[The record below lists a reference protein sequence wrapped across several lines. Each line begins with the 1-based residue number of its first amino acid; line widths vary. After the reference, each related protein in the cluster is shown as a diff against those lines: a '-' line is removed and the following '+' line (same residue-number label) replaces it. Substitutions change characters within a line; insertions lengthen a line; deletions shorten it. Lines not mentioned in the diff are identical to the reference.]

1 MTTISI
7 VCGLSIVVPYVFGCK
22 MSVNTLD
29 IYQKFRTP
37 PGSRSPQSETATRN
51 CSSDIQY
58 KGFASAP
65 VRQSIHY
72 YYFIHLWQWSIK
84 FSIYCPCLWPLM
96 SVPLQNRPNN
106 KKIWH
111 NWCHIKCLNLNRT
124 EQNFIHIP
132 KGLKAHEDIII
143 RYILYSWWKGN
154 DQELIQ
160 SNPTSC
166 PKHQMGKE
174 QKRLRRHKV
183 KQHKRKARRAALSQQ
198 MATRLTMQNII
209 ENKLIFCSSN
219 IKIRVYGT

>member
-1 MTTISI
+1 
-7 VCGLSIVVPYVFGCK
+7 
-22 MSVNTLD
+22 MSV
-29 IYQKFRTP
+29 R
-37 PGSRSPQSETATRN
+37 
-51 CSSDIQY
+51 
-58 KGFASAP
+58 
-65 VRQSIHY
+65 
-72 YYFIHLWQWSIK
+72 
-84 FSIYCPCLWPLM
+84 
-96 SVPLQNRPNN
+96 LQHRPNN

-111 NWCHIKCLNLNRT
+111 NWCHIKCHIT

-154 DQELIQ
+154 DLELIQ

-166 PKHQMGKE
+166 PKHRKGNDLELIQSNPTSCPKHRMGKE
-174 QKRLRRHKV
+174 QKRLRRHKI

-198 MATRLTMQNII
+198 MVTRLTMQNIM